1 MVPGIAP
8 GCDKLFNIGLTGAL
22 THGRNGQLDA
32 FGHGFVVVG
41 LADIYIIA
49 QSTAVS
55 GRKRDRGV
63 ACLCRHGQVRFCIDC
78 RSHGRGQR
86 CRFRPRCA
94 CHGHSLPRDIQ
105 IDGRTQRGRTCHGYG
120 ARGFGQLF
128 SIFHADHAEA
138 RVTVVFKKGAGHEM
152 CLRAAA
158 GKARRFN
165 ERPHGLTK
173 RRTRMRRQCAH
184 NIGAHSSLPSNMDAM
199 SHQTT
204 PATRQPKKDAITI
217 SKKVFIG
224 YLLPHGA
231 LRAPYDRQAS
241 GSSPALFLP
250 ASIRTASP
258 CATHTRKHLQV
269 HLLCP

>member
-1 MVPGIAP
+1 MRVVALVFPAAELLKIGKRAGFGRDRHAVDMTQRAPAVFKLGFQSAQTAAVVPRPGYDVVPGIAP
-8 GCDKLFNIGLTGAL
+8 GGDKLFNIGLAGAL

-63 ACLCRHGQVRFCIDC
+63 ACLCCHGQVRFRIDC

-105 IDGRTQRGRTCHGYG
+105 IDGSAQRGRSCHGYG

-138 RVTVVFKKGAGHEM
+138 RIAVVFKKRLRHEVGLRTAAEKLSRTLRAGHA
-152 CLRAAA
+152 C
-158 GKARRFN
+158 
-165 ERPHGLTK
+165 RP
-173 RRTRMRRQCAH
+173 
-184 NIGAHSSLPSNMDAM
+184 
-199 SHQTT
+199 
-204 PATRQPKKDAITI
+204 
-217 SKKVFIG
+217 
-224 YLLPHGA
+224 
-231 LRAPYDRQAS
+231 
-241 GSSPALFLP
+241 
-250 ASIRTASP
+250 
-258 CATHTRKHLQV
+258 
-269 HLLCP
+269 